1 MGTKLSWGLQNSGTG
16 QNLRGVTY
24 GKGLFVAVGD
34 KGTILTSKD
43 GQVWTQQSSGVVAD
57 LWGVTYSEAFGG
69 FVAVGAWGTV
79 LHSPDGISWSKKP
92 TNQADWLYG
101 VTGGTFVITVGAR
114 GLIISSLPAFAWT
127 QDRPCDER
135 LYGVVSHN
143 LGAVAVGE
151 KGTILS
157 SSDTRNW
164 QIIPTYLQTH
174 LWDVAKRLSDEVF
187 VAVGESGTILFSH
200 SQNPTVWETISS
212 GAGPNLY
219 GVTVAFDHITSY
231 GSIQGTGIFVAVGG
245 EGTILLSGDGKNWE
259 EAPAVSEKTL
269 WDVVGGKINNKDLVV
284 AVGEN
289 GTIVTTQ

>member
-1 MGTKLSWGLQNSGTG
+1 MVNKLSWTVQNSGTN

-24 GKGLFVAVGD
+24 GKGLFVVVGD

-43 GQVWTQQSSGVVAD
+43 GRVWTQQSPGVAGD

-101 VTGGTFVITVGAR
+101 VTGDTFVIAVGAR
-114 GLIISSLPAFAWT
+114 GLIISSLPTFAWT

-135 LYGVVSHN
+135 LHGVVSHN
-143 LGAVAVGE
+143 SGAVAVGE
-151 KGTILS
+151 KGTILYS
-157 SSDTRNW
+157 PDKRTW
-164 QIIPTYLQTH
+164 QRIPTKLQTH
-174 LWDVAKRLSDEVF
+174 LWDVEKRLFDGIF
-187 VAVGESGTILFSH
+187 VAVGESGTILS
-200 SQNPTVWETISS
+200 SQDPTKWETISF

-219 GVTVAFDHITSY
+219 GVTVAFDHITSS
-231 GSIQGTGIFVAVGG
+231 GFIQDTGIFVAVGG
-245 EGTILLSGDGKNWE
+245 EGTILLSEDGKNWE

-269 WDVVGGKINNKDLVV
+269 WDVVGGKIDNKDLVV